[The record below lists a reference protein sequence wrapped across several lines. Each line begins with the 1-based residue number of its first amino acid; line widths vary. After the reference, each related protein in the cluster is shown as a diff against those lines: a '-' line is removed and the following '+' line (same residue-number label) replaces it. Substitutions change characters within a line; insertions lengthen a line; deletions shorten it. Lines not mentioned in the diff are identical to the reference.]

1 MPRSSAIGR
10 GLALLMVSSVLWVG
24 MPQLA
29 ADDAGKMSYAGR
41 PLVDVLRD
49 FQNRGLRILY
59 SSDLVRPDMMITKT
73 PTATTLHLIL
83 EQLLAPHGLKPE
95 IGPLGSVLVVR
106 KEVAPVPV
114 TIIQPTS
121 QQAVF
126 GEIEIAAVVDTE
138 AEIDRVEFFVNDRL
152 VAQLVHP
159 PYRALID
166 VGEENIDRV
175 FRAVAYGA
183 WGGRGF
189 STVETKPVEFVEE
202 VEVALKQVYVT
213 ITRSGNPVT
222 DLQPEDFTVIDNG
235 DRRELV
241 TFERGDVPLT
251 AVLLVDASESM
262 KKGYIE
268 ATSNGSRAFLTRM
281 NPLDQAMLMLFCD
294 RTLAATPFSQQ
305 TDELLRP
312 LIGTPYVGGTALN
325 DHLYAAL
332 KVLDRQQGRRVVILL
347 SDGRDVLSTLRMED
361 VLWKVHR
368 SDAVVYW
375 IRLLKRGR
383 GSFSSAWR
391 DFKENSREQDDL
403 ERAVKQSGG
412 RIVALAGIDE
422 IEGAFD
428 DIMTELREQYVIGYY
443 PVDRSNDGRW
453 RPVKIKVDAFG
464 AKVRYSTGYI
474 DN

>member
-1 MPRSSAIGR
+1 
-10 GLALLMVSSVLWVG
+10 
-24 MPQLA
+24 
-29 ADDAGKMSYAGR
+29 
-41 PLVDVLRD
+41 
-49 FQNRGLRILY
+49 
-59 SSDLVRPDMMITKT
+59 
-73 PTATTLHLIL
+73 
-83 EQLLAPHGLKPE
+83 LKPE

-106 KEVAPVPV
+106 KEARPIPV
-114 TIIQPTS
+114 TITHPTPN
-121 QQAVF
+121 QAVF
-126 GEIEIAAVVDTE
+126 GEIEIAAVVDSE
-138 AEIDRVEFFVNDRL
+138 ADVDRVEFYVDDRL
-152 VAQLVHP
+152 VGLVTRP

-166 VGEENIDRV
+166 VGEENIDRE
-175 FRAVAYGA
+175 FRAVAFGA
-183 WGGRGF
+183 WGGRGI
-189 STVETKPVEFVEE
+189 SLVDTSQVEFEEE
-202 VEVALKQVYVT
+202 VEIALKQLYVT

-222 DLQPEDFTVIDNG
+222 DLESGNFTVIDNG
-235 DRRELV
+235 DKRKLV

-268 ATSNGSRAFLTRM
+268 ATTSGSRAFLTRM

-305 TDELLRP
+305 TEELLRP
-312 LIGTPYVGGTALN
+312 LNGTPYVGGTALN

-361 VLWKVHR
+361 VMWKVRR
-368 SDAVVYW
+368 SDAVIYW

-391 DFKENSREQDDL
+391 DYEENSREQEDL

-428 DIMTELREQYVIGYY
+428 DIMTELREQYVLGYY
-443 PVDRSNDGRW
+443 PSDRSNEGRW

>member
-10 GLALLMVSSVLWVG
+10 GLAWLMVSSVLWVG
-24 MPQLA
+24 VPQLV

-41 PLVDVLRD
+41 PLVSVLRD

-59 SSDLVRPDMMITKT
+59 SSDLVRPDMMIGRT
-73 PTATTLHLIL
+73 PTATTLHGIL

-106 KEVAPVPV
+106 KEPRYLPVA
-114 TIIQPTS
+114 IDNPTS
-121 QQAVF
+121 NQAVF
-126 GEIEIAAVVDTE
+126 GEIEVSAVVDAE
-138 AEIDRVEFFVNDRL
+138 AEVDRVEFFVNDHL
-152 VAQLVHP
+152 VAVVADP
-159 PYRALID
+159 PYRALVDI
-166 VGEENIDRV
+166 GEENLDRE
-175 FRAVAYGA
+175 FRVVAYGI
-183 WGGRGF
+183 WGDKGT
-189 STVETKPVEFVEE
+189 STVRTRQVEFEAE
-202 VEVALKQVYVT
+202 VEIALKQVYVT
-213 ITRSGNPVT
+213 ITRSGDPVT
-222 DLQPEDFTVIDNG
+222 DLDAGDFTVIDNG
-235 DRRELV
+235 ARRNLV

-281 NPLDQAMLMLFCD
+281 NPLDQAMLMLFSD
-294 RTLAATPFSQQ
+294 RTLAASPFSQR
-305 TDELLRP
+305 TEELLRP
-312 LIGTPYVGGTALN
+312 LNGTPYDGGTALN

-332 KVLDRQQGRRVVILL
+332 KVLDQQQGRRVVILL

-361 VLWKVHR
+361 VLWKVRR

-391 DFKENSREQDDL
+391 DFEENSREQEEL

-412 RIVALAGIDE
+412 RIVALSGIDE

-428 DIMTELREQYVIGYY
+428 DIMTELREQYVLGYY
-443 PVDRSNDGRW
+443 PESRSSDGRW
-453 RPVKIKVDAFG
+453 RSVKVKVEASG